1 MLFVRRG
8 GLFDLSIIA
17 DEPFL
22 RVMLLSLMNDFH
34 EASFCILPFFGDFDK
49 LVLTV
54 NHCGES
60 VVKLCLFRFES
71 VCQLFLILF
80 RRALQELVV

>member
-8 GLFDLSIIA
+8 GVFDLSIIA

-22 RVMLLSLMNDFH
+22 RVMLLSLLNDFH
-34 EASFCILPFFGDFDK
+34 EAIFCILPYPGDFYK
-49 LVLTV
+49 LVVPV

-60 VVKLCLFRFES
+60 LVKFCFFRFES
-71 VCQLFLILF
+71 VCQFFLIIC
-80 RRALQELVV
+80 RRAFQELVV